1 MKQGIDN
8 TDWTQALRRRLQQAE
23 LPVDQ
28 QAWEHIASR
37 LEGKASPAA
46 APKRRLW
53 PWVAAAVAAAVA
65 VALVVV
71 PALLAPQPRR
81 SAPAATAPGIAAA
94 PVPEPAL
101 APEPATAHAAASLPA
116 RARHLAARARDAKP
130 RVLLDVSPQQPQA
143 SQQPQQAPQQWAQ
156 APSRDT
162 AQCEPADTARD
173 TAQREP
179 LLARNDAGQAARHSA
194 APDAA
199 SSSKWTGYGGF
210 TVSSSHDD
218 GNSGFTAQV
227 YGMGVMMASGGGMG
241 RSLPADA
248 MSYNSMLLAASAAP
262 SYDYKHKI
270 PLMVGFTVGKMLDYG
285 LEATVGGSFS
295 SYSSD
300 VTNMLN
306 GDTFGQTVQLVGIPL
321 GLRWHFASYR
331 HFSAYVGAE
340 GMVEWVTKAKFGD
353 EHVHVGRA
361 QWSGSGMLGV
371 QYSLAQHVAIFVEP
385 KFTHYFTRLPLKT
398 ARSEHDVN
406 LNVRVGLSFDF

>member
-1 MKQGIDN
+1 MKQEIDN
-8 TDWTQALRRRLQQAE
+8 TDWTRALRRRLQQAE

-46 APKRRLW
+46 APRRRLW
-53 PWVAAAVAAAVA
+53 PWVAAAVAAVVAAV
-65 VALVVV
+65 LVVV
-71 PALLAPQPRR
+71 PALLAPPPRR

-94 PVPEPAL
+94 PVPEPARV
-101 APEPATAHAAASLPA
+101 PEPSPARVVAPLPA
-116 RARHLAARARDAKP
+116 RARHLAARAHAARP
-130 RVLLDVSPQQPQA
+130 RTLLDVLPQQPQA

-156 APSRDT
+156 APARDT
-162 AQCEPADTARD
+162 AKCEPADTA
-173 TAQREP
+173 REP

-210 TVSSSHDD
+210 TASSSHDD

-241 RSLPADA
+241 RSLPPDA
-248 MSYNSMLLAASAAP
+248 RSYNSMLLAASAAP

-270 PLMVGFTVGKMLDYG
+270 PLMVGFTVGKMLGYG
-285 LEATVGGSFS
+285 LESTVGGSFS
-295 SYSSD
+295 SYSSE
-300 VTNMLN
+300 VTNLLN

-371 QYSLAQHVAIFVEP
+371 QYSLARHVAIFVEP

-398 ARSEHDVN
+398 SRSEHDVN